1 MKPTTRPHAPHNPYK
16 GNYMTGQLYKKS
28 FPLSLLD
35 NLMLMQRHEQ
45 SLTDY
50 VYFMRQ
56 TFDDYIDACELIDG
70 SAAIHPHNLGLLM
83 LRGIYSNGPF
93 GQTKQC
99 VIDAFDTNYLMSA
112 DEMMAI
118 ILYPAQNMGKEV
130 SAPGMPAPYTS
141 PPPTSAFVVAGR
153 GSASGRG
160 HIPRGTRDGRGLPN
174 KCSACDSLNRVM
186 SSCTALDDALL
197 KWTLAKWKMIA
208 QTYGTHGGSPSA
220 HATLLSDVPADD
232 DGNMPTLEK
241 CNDEYD
247 DTEVSVPSC
256 SIAFSSSLAH
266 GRDLSQFWDVDSA
279 CSVNLTAFR
288 SDFVTFTPPS
298 APPCVSKGG

>member
-1 MKPTTRPHAPHNPYK
+1 MPR
-16 GNYMTGQLYKKS
+16 QLYKKS
-28 FPLSLLD
+28 FSLSLLD
-35 NLMLMQRHEQ
+35 NLRLMQRLDQ

-56 TFDDYIDACELIDG
+56 TLDAYNEACELIDG

-112 DEMMAI
+112 DEVMAI
-118 ILYPAQNMGKEV
+118 IFHLAPNISKEV
-130 SAPGMPAPYTS
+130 SAPGMPAPNTS
-141 PPPTSAFVVAGR
+141 PPPISAFVVAGR
-153 GSASGRG
+153 GSNSGRG
-160 HIPRGTRDGRGLPN
+160 HIPRGTRGGRGLPN
-174 KCSACDSLNRVM
+174 KCSACGSLNHII
-186 SSCTALDDALL
+186 SSCTALNDALL
-197 KWTLAKWKMIA
+197 KWTFAKRKMIV
-208 QTYGTHGGSPSA
+208 QKYGTHGGSPYA
-220 HATLLSDVPADD
+220 HAALLSDVPADD
-232 DGNMPTLEK
+232 DGNLPTLEIY
-241 CNDEYD
+241 NDEYD
-247 DTEVSVPSC
+247 DSEVSVPSC

-266 GRDLSQFWDVDSA
+266 GRDLAQFWVVDSA
-279 CSVNLTAFR
+279 CLVNLTAFR